1 VTIRR
6 VGLLVV
12 AVFIAALA
20 VAVGLQ
26 LQPSRPTPYGAD
38 GVPKPS
44 ASAAYPG
51 SIEAM
56 ARHSQARTS
65 EVQEAVDKAT
75 PRVVEGLLVLAY
87 NDPGSVEAYEV
98 FSSKLLR
105 LDDSSSWNGR
115 VCLWAKDLNIKVIA
129 EFEGGTL
136 TRTNFIQ
143 VESRD
148 GITIRV
154 DDRNKDLDL
163 KLSKRGTVI
172 TSSTVTQL
180 DEVYDIGIRALNQW
194 NSGDSLATRPSGP

>member
-1 VTIRR
+1 MRR

-12 AVFIAALA
+12 AVLIAALA

-26 LQPSRPTPYGAD
+26 LQPSRPTP
-38 GVPKPS
+38 
-44 ASAAYPG
+44 SAAYPG

-98 FSSKLLR
+98 FSSTLLR

-143 VESRD
+143 VESQD
-148 GITIRV
+148 GITV
-154 DDRNKDLDL
+154 KVDRNRDLDL
-163 KLSKRGTVI
+163 ELSKRGTVI

-180 DEVYDIGIRALNQW
+180 DEVYDIGIRVLNQW